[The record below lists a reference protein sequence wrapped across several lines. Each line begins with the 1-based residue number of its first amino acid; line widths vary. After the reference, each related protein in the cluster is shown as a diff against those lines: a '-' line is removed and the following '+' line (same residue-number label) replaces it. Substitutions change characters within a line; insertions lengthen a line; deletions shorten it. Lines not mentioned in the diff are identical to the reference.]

1 MLEAVLW
8 ERACSVRKGRQWK
21 TVVDEM
27 ISNFDKTWPSI
38 LCTIDQAAAVAVSL
52 TPEALAKRFQR
63 LQSKKT
69 RADGLRS
76 KALKVIAQT
85 QLYAPPLGTPLWN
98 YFRPAENTIISK
110 GSLAQKEAALDKG
123 RKAKRQQLAKSRLPS
138 RKGRAHGTPKSAA
151 TTAPDADSADSP
163 RSPCPPTT
171 PATEA
176 AHIPAAP
183 GLKRGGKG
191 GRGRGGALQ
200 HATKLVIRDM
210 LVEDGIPAK
219 DIPKALVDVY
229 VLIMQWRN
237 TRRH

>member
-27 ISNFDKTWPSI
+27 ISNFDKTWPTI
-38 LCTIDQAAAVAVSL
+38 LCTIDQAATVAVSL
-52 TPEALAKRFQR
+52 TPEALTKRFQR

-110 GSLAQKEAALDKG
+110 GSLAQKEKALENG
-123 RKAKRQQLAKSRLPS
+123 RKAKRQQQEKSRLPS
-138 RKGRAHGTPKSAA
+138 RKGGHGAGQRARQLRPQTRILRTPLAPRALPRRQLPRPLPFQLLPASYAVGKAVEVEVVLCSMQPNWSSEICWWR
-151 TTAPDADSADSP
+151 TASRPKTSP
-163 RSPCPPTT
+163 R
-171 PATEA
+171 
-176 AHIPAAP
+176 
-183 GLKRGGKG
+183 R
-191 GRGRGGALQ
+191 
-200 HATKLVIRDM
+200 
-210 LVEDGIPAK
+210 
-219 DIPKALVDVY
+219 
-229 VLIMQWRN
+229 
-237 TRRH
+237 